1 MGKESGQ
8 ENSPGTIAT
17 RKKQAFQ
24 TSEIEMR
31 VKRQKKKKSEIKAR
45 ERKG

>member
-17 RKKQAFQ
+17 RKKEAFQ

-31 VKRQKKKKSEIKAR
+31 VKRKKKKSEIKAR